1 MGSRSKIV
9 GINREEAETVNEA
22 EEKAIALGSE
32 EDAAEELIL
41 GDDDVYAEEDWEEDY
56 LAPSSPRN
64 WKMISAASLALLAF
78 VGWTGFFIWSNLAVF
93 SAITAN
99 STIISMIGDWSLP
112 AALIGIAWLLVMRN
126 SRSEALHFADAGEKL
141 RVESEAL
148 ETRMRTVNEEIAL
161 AREFLAQ
168 NALDLE
174 SVGRQSAEK
183 LTDAAQQLGTAL
195 ADSDE
200 KAKKLE
206 EVSNAA
212 TTNLEQLRKHLPVVT
227 SAAKDVTN
235 QIGSAGNGAQ
245 VQMKSLISALSR
257 VNEATTIARESVD
270 GLEEEAVQAA
280 KNIGENI
287 DKSSREFSENM
298 AAAGKSSDE
307 ISARFEKIATDSSAA
322 LEKNAQRLSE
332 ILGESNDTLAVDLA
346 NISAAFEETTK
357 NAQAAVATTS
367 TEISSLLD
375 SSSQKLTTQLADL
388 GGAVENVRDTVET
401 QDSRVEGI
409 ISRISSLIDESMV
422 QIEQLDDNASEK
434 TSKLAFAIETLVQST
449 RDLDET
455 IVGSNSSAAGLV
467 EQSEKILSGFA
478 AARTQIDEEIPAAIG
493 RMEQSFAGSF
503 ESIENARKATSE
515 MDEHSDNLLARLT
528 TVDGLIGQQK
538 IELDSLMASSDEQLT
553 SYGEQAE
560 ALSTSLSQT
569 RELIGQMAEDT
580 DGRLMSS
587 LTSLRDTTEET
598 VARSKQLIEEELG
611 NVAGRLSSQNKEMLG
626 NAVDSQLAVLNEH
639 MQGAVMQQISL
650 SQEATEKLSSRLAQI
665 EEMTVNLETRLKDTH
680 DGFGGMDNEGFA
692 RRMAMLTETLNS
704 TAIDVAKIL
713 SNEVTDTAWAAYLK
727 GDRGVFTRR
736 AVRLLDSGEARA
748 IATHYDEDPEF
759 AEHVNRYIHDFES
772 MMRVL
777 LSTRDGNAVSVTLL
791 SSDVGKLYVALAQAI
806 ERLRN

>member
-9 GINREEAETVNEA
+9 GINREEAETAA
-22 EEKAIALGSE
+22 EVDEKAIELGSE

-41 GDDDVYAEEDWEEDY
+41 GDDDIYAEENWEDEVSHT
-56 LAPSSPRN
+56 ASGSSLGM
-64 WKMISAASLALLAF
+64 KSAALALLIAF
-78 VGWTGFFIWSNLAVF
+78 VGWTGFFIWTNIAAI
-93 SAITAN
+93 SAIPSNNA
-99 STIISMIGDWSLP
+99 IVSMIGDWALP
-112 AALIGIAWLLVMRN
+112 VGVIGIAWLMIMRH
-126 SRSEALHFADAGEKL
+126 SRAEAMRFADAGRAL
-141 RVESEAL
+141 RTESEAL

-174 SVGRQSAEK
+174 SLGRQSAEK
-183 LTDAAQQLGTAL
+183 LTNAAEQLGIAL

-200 KAKKLE
+200 RAKKLE

-212 TTNLEQLRKHLPVVT
+212 TTNLDQLRKHLPVVT

-235 QIGSAGNGAQ
+235 QIGSAGNSAQ
-245 VQMKSLISALSR
+245 VQVKSLISALNKM
-257 VNEATTIARESVD
+257 NEAGVVARESVD
-270 GLEEEAVQAA
+270 GLEDDAVRAA
-280 KNIGENI
+280 NHITDSIG
-287 DKSSREFSENM
+287 KSSQQFSENI
-298 AAAGKSSDE
+298 AAAEKSGAN
-307 ISARFEKIATDSSAA
+307 ISSQFEKIAHDSSAS
-322 LEKNAQRLSE
+322 LEQTAQKLSD
-332 ILGESNDTLAVDLA
+332 ILGTSNDSLTEKLSA
-346 NISAAFEETTK
+346 ITAAFEDSTH
-357 NAQAAVATTS
+357 NAQTAVSKTS
-367 TEISSLLD
+367 AELGALLD
-375 SSSQKLTTQLADL
+375 SSSDRLTSQLADM
-388 GGAVENVRDTVET
+388 GSAVENVRDTVET
-401 QDSRVEGI
+401 QDTRVEGI
-409 ISRISSLIDESMV
+409 ITRIASLIDESMA
-422 QIEQLDDNASEK
+422 QIEKLDDNASEK

-449 RDLDET
+449 RDLDES
-455 IVGSNSSAAGLV
+455 IVDSNASASGLV
-467 EQSEKILSGFA
+467 DRSEKILNDFA
-478 AARTQIDEEIPAAIG
+478 EARTQIDEEIPAAIG

-503 ESIENARKATSE
+503 DNIENARKATRE

-528 TVDGLIGQQK
+528 TVDGLIEQQK
-538 IELDSLMASSDEQLT
+538 TALDGLMAISDEQLT

-560 ALSTSLSQT
+560 ALSESLGQT
-569 RELIGQMAEDT
+569 RTLIGQMAEDT
-580 DGRLMSS
+580 DGRLMAS
-587 LTSLRDTTEET
+587 LTNLRDTTEET
-598 VARSKQLIEEELG
+598 AARSKQLIEEELSS
-611 NVAGRLSSQNKEMLG
+611 VADRLSTQNKEMLS
-626 NAVDSQLAVLNEH
+626 NAVDGQLAVLNEH

-650 SQEATEKLSSRLAQI
+650 SQDATDKLSSQLAQI
-665 EEMTVNLETRLKDTH
+665 EEMTVNLEGRLKDKH
-680 DGFGGMDNEGFA
+680 DGFGGLDNEGFA
-692 RRMAMLTETLNS
+692 RRMAMLTESLNS